1 MVVIIEDFTE
11 CIGETLGVFQITKAK
26 SASCNLI
33 LVGWANTSASR
44 PNFFLTALG
53 LTRLIQR
60 NVVRQNQWAGRRDL
74 KPFTNRNAT
83 RLQLVNLF
91 Q

>member
-11 CIGETLGVFQITKAK
+11 RIGETLGVFQITKAK

-60 NVVRQNQWAGRRDL
+60 NVVRQNQRASGRDL
-74 KPFTNRNAT
+74 KLFANGNAA